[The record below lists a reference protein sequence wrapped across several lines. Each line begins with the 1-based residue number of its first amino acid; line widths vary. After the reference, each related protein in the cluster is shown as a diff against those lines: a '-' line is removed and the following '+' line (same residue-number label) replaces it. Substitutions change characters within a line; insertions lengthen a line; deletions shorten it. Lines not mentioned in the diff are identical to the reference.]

1 MLYMWMIFSMSY
13 KIMKTKWY
21 KLNIGNKKII
31 YRKTV
36 DGLFL
41 FFPKLSRTFLY
52 LEVEKATD
60 QKFGSKSRLN
70 TLKIEWACQSA
81 GVLPDRIPDK
91 SKDNRSEDACDG
103 VNGLGVPFKDK
114 FNKTVKLYSLMTT
127 KPEEVEARKQK
138 EIEE

>member
-31 YRKTV
+31 YRKIV

-41 FFPKLSRTFLY
+41 FLPKLSQTFLY

-81 GVLPDRIPDK
+81 GVLSDRIPDK

-103 VNGLGVPFKDK
+103 ANGLGVPFKDK

-138 EIEE
+138 EMEE